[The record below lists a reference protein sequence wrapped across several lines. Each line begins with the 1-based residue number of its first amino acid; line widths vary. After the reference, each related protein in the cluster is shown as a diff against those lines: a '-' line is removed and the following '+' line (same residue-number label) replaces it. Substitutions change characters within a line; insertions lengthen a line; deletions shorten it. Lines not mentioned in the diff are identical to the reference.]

1 MTERPV
7 RVRIAPS
14 PTGHCHVGTARTALY
29 NLLFA
34 RQHGGTFI
42 LRIDDTDA
50 RRSTAASETGVLEGL
65 AWLGLAWDEG
75 PDRGGPSGP
84 YRQSERLAGYQAA
97 AARLLEA
104 GRAYHCFCT
113 QEEAADRAE
122 GPAPGPRIDPC
133 AAIPRN
139 VAEARVRAGERAAV
153 RFRVNPAEIR
163 YVDLLRGP
171 ITQDMRLLGD
181 RIVMKADGLP
191 TYSFATVVDDDGMR
205 ISHVLRSAEHI
216 SNTFLQLALYEALGM
231 TPPEFAHFSLLLN
244 PDGSKISKRSGAV
257 YVGDFRDQGMLPEA
271 VLNHVAL
278 AGWNPGTEQE
288 IFSLAELQQAFSIE
302 RCATANAVF
311 DHAKLHWM
319 NGVYIRALDRN
330 DLARRVVPFLE
341 RAGLLAPGDG
351 ERQFEHLAEIVGLV
365 QEGLKTLLEAPDAL
379 EFFYRTPEPAHAVE
393 LLQTNKFAKKHTL
406 AEIGRA
412 FDDILP
418 GLTALAPAR
427 WVSAEIEAVL
437 NAELERLGW
446 KKGELLMAV
455 RIATAGREA
464 TPSVFHTLESLG
476 RETTLARMHGTR
488 ALLP

>member
-1 MTERPV
+1 MTQRPV

-50 RRSTAASETGVLEGL
+50 RRSTLASEAGVLEGL

-75 PDRGGPSGP
+75 PDVGGPSGP
-84 YRQSERLAGYQAA
+84 YRQSERLALYQAA
-97 AARLLEA
+97 SQELLDA
-104 GRAYHCFCT
+104 NKAYHCFCT
-113 QEEAADRAE
+113 QDDADRAE
-122 GPAPGPRIDPC
+122 GPVPGPRTDPC
-133 AAIPRN
+133 ESLPRE
-139 VAEARVRAGERAAV
+139 EALLRIAAGERAAV
-153 RFRVNPAEIR
+153 RFRVAPAPIR
-163 YVDLLRGP
+163 YDDLLRGP
-171 ITQDMRLLGD
+171 ITQDMALLGD
-181 RIVMKADGLP
+181 RIIMKADGLP

-205 ISHVLRSAEHI
+205 ISHVMRSAEHI
-216 SNTFLQLALYEALGM
+216 NNTFLQLAIYGALGLE
-231 TPPEFAHFSLLLN
+231 PPRFAHFSLLLN

-288 IFSLAELQQAFSIE
+288 IFSLAELQAAFSIE

-319 NGVYIRALDRN
+319 NGAYIRALDTG
-330 DLARRVVPFLE
+330 DLARRVTPFLVA
-341 RAGLLAPGDG
+341 AGLLTEAGAAADPARIAG
-351 ERQFEHLAEIVGLV
+351 LVGLV

-379 EFFYRTPEPAHAVE
+379 TYFFRAPDPAQSVE
-393 LLQTNKFAKKHTL
+393 LMQTNKFARKHTP
-406 AEIGRA
+406 AEIAAA
-412 FDDILP
+412 FDHLLP
-418 GLTALAPAR
+418 AFAAIPADG
-427 WVSAEIEAVL
+427 WTSASLEAVL

-446 KKGELLMAV
+446 KKGELLMGV
-455 RIATAGREA
+455 RIAAAGREA
-464 TPSVFHTLESLG
+464 TPSVFHTLEFLG
-476 RETTLARMHGTR
+476 ARDTLARLASVR
-488 ALLP
+488 ALLA